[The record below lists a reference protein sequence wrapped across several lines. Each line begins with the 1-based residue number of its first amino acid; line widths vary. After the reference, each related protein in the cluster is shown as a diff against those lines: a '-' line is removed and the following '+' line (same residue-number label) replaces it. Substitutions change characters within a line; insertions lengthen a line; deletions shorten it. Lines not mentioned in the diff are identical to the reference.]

1 MAVLVIGITDP
12 PAFDKKSSE
21 VAYLENVLNLIAL
34 KLRNGQGN
42 LTGVQNVLG
51 SSGTGVPNTVVA
63 TFTHVS
69 SASIP

>member
-1 MAVLVIGITDP
+1 MAVLAITVTDP

-21 VAYLENVLNLIAL
+21 VQYFERVLNLIAL

-51 SSGTGVPNTVVA
+51 GSATGVPNTVVA
-63 TFTHVS
+63 TFTHIS
-69 SASIP
+69 TGSIP